1 MKVDIGFTSIDFSS
15 IKPLKNV
22 SLMIEGL
29 GILQIRNQLDVEK
42 FGFDF
47 DALLASSPSKHY
59 KVFNIPK
66 RNFGFRV
73 IAQPTPEVKNVQR
86 EIVKILAENVNIHP
100 AAMAYV
106 KNVSIKTNALKHR
119 NSSFLL
125 KTDLENFF
133 NSIKP
138 KMLFDALK
146 NQGVHIWPFDENLMK
161 QFLFWNRSKKEG
173 GRLRLSVGAPSSPF
187 ISNLIMY
194 NFDVKVEKLCK
205 SREINYSRYADDLTF
220 SSNKK
225 GVLFPLLT
233 ELKKILHD
241 EFNSILKINESKT
254 VFSSKAH
261 NRHVTGITI
270 TNKNELSVGREKKR
284 YISALVHKFKNEQ
297 LGSDDINHLK
307 GLLSFV
313 SHIEPDFK
321 QRMIKKYGAETIVK
335 LNNHQSGDTDE
346 K

>member
-1 MKVDIGFTSIDFSS
+1 
-15 IKPLKNV
+15 
-22 SLMIEGL
+22 MIEGFS
-29 GILQIRNQLDVEK
+29 ILQVRNQLDIEG
-42 FGFDF
+42 FYFDF
-47 DALLASSPSKHY
+47 DALLASYPSKHY

-66 RNFGFRV
+66 RKFGFRV
-73 IAQPTPEVKNVQR
+73 IAQPTPEVKHVQR
-86 EIVKILAENVNIHP
+86 EIVKILAPHVKIHS

-119 NSSFLL
+119 DSSFLL

-146 NQGVHIWPFDENLMK
+146 SQGVSIWPFDEHLLK

-194 NFDVKVEKLCK
+194 DFDIKIEELCK
-205 SREINYSRYADDLTF
+205 SKEINYSRYADDLTF

-225 GVLFPLLT
+225 GVLFSLLK

-241 EFNSILKINESKT
+241 EFNSNLTLNESKT
-254 VFSSKAH
+254 VFSSKAY
-261 NRHVTGITI
+261 NRHVTGVTI
-270 TNKNELSVGREKKR
+270 TNNNKLSVGRERKR
-284 YISALVHKFKNEQ
+284 YISALIHKFKHKQ
-297 LGSDDINHLK
+297 LSSDDINHLK

-313 SHIEPDFK
+313 LHIEPDFV
-321 QRMIKKYGAETIVK
+321 QRMIKKYGVETIAK
-335 LNNHQSGDTDE
+335 INKYQPGDDNE